1 MNQVVSGDTCAPAEA
16 LSSTE
21 LLPLVYDE
29 LRKLAASR
37 LADEQG
43 TQTLQ
48 PTALVHEAFLRLAG
62 PSRQQ
67 WQNRGHFFGA
77 AAEAMRRVLVDRAR
91 RKLAQKR
98 GARPER
104 LNLDQV
110 DLAIECQPEL
120 VLAIH
125 EALEQLGRES
135 AQSAELVKL
144 RFFVGMEYSDAA
156 KVLGISER
164 SAKRQWAF
172 AKAWLYRE
180 LSKADAK

>member
-1 MNQVVSGDTCAPAEA
+1 M
-16 LSSTE
+16 SSTQ

-29 LRKLAASR
+29 LRRLAAAR

-62 PSRQQ
+62 PSGQQ

-110 DLAIECQPEL
+110 DLAIDSEPEL
-120 VLAIH
+120 ILAVH
-125 EALEQLGRES
+125 EALEQLGRENV
-135 AQSAELVKL
+135 QSAELVKL
-144 RFFVGMEYSDAA
+144 RFFVGMEYSEAA
-156 KVLGISER
+156 GVLGISER

-180 LSKADAK
+180 LSKGDAN